1 MVKTF
6 TMVNQRGLVQELK
19 DFVNKILIEFEVG
32 RNFDDLFYY
41 GTFLKLENYV
51 NFDFKKY
58 SDEGKKFEIP
68 NILLDDNTSCSE
80 KSDFIY
86 NTIREIL
93 VYGLDKPEWMRF
105 VEINDTFS
113 EYNLPPSNYL
123 YVQERK
129 PEYIGIRIALDKL
142 MKAMAN
148 ETDNVL
154 ITQI

>member
-6 TMVNQRGLVQELK
+6 TMVNQRGLIQELK

-41 GTFLKLENYV
+41 GTFLKVENYV

-58 SDEGKKFEIP
+58 DDEDKNFEIP
-68 NILLDDNTSCSE
+68 NILLDDNTSCDE

-93 VYGLDKPEWMRF
+93 VYGLDKPKWMRF

-123 YVQERK
+123 YVQEKK

-148 ETDNVL
+148 ETNNVL

>member
-41 GTFLKLENYV
+41 GTFLKVENYV

-58 SDEGKKFEIP
+58 DDEDKNFEIP
-68 NILLDDNTSCSE
+68 NILIDDNTSCDE

-123 YVQERK
+123 YVQEKK